1 MFCINAMRVTREI
14 LNNKNN
20 LSMYGE
26 HTKHRHR
33 QTGLITQNYS
43 SQNELNNNQIRP
55 AERASLSGSEHLNG
69 NISFTGDPK
78 MVTNIA
84 KTALSK
90 AGVGELPGWADK
102 MGGAKWF
109 SSVLNSVN
117 KNETFYEAFVALVV
131 AGMLKPI
138 CVVAMPGAKMEDK
151 QMSAT
156 KNAASAIVGFGLSNL
171 ILSPCSNAV
180 NKINKSINST
190 DAKEITKYIK
200 DKHYID
206 QIKSEELLSGM
217 KSTIGDSFKTTFKKA
232 PDMIVTP
239 LKASIAI
246 ALTPYLLDFIF
257 GKRKKEK
264 AEKEKLERQ
273 NKPNAFNPDMT
284 IMNTLRI
291 KKPSNVQNTN
301 FEGKN
306 KNNSISFTGAKEN
319 LDNNSINN
327 SPSFTGIFKPLGV
340 AKEAYCNALAEPI
353 AKAMGYI
360 AGTKPAQWLVKT
372 FARFEKPSAR
382 WSDMASFAI
391 TYFYINNTKKSDKIP
406 EERKLP
412 LMINNFMVTVA
423 SSTAAF
429 LIDKYTDKPMEN
441 LLKSYLKN
449 NEQSVYEK
457 SNKGIINA
465 LTAAV
470 EGGQELDKDALLR
483 HADKLID
490 EDNMSDAFR
499 NAVEELKNN
508 KTVQKAITNGKI
520 APDEIAKMAAS
531 GFESQ
536 ASKIYKVISKTKS
549 LTVFTLTV
557 RFLVTVLMV
566 PVIGKVVE
574 IVNKKL
580 GKDNDDDD
588 KKLKA
593 SKNNDKFDDD
603 DDDDDDDDNK
613 NIIIPPVG
621 SETIGMYDFMHSLNK

>member
-1 MFCINAMRVTREI
+1 
-14 LNNKNN
+14 
-20 LSMYGE
+20 
-26 HTKHRHR
+26 
-33 QTGLITQNYS
+33 
-43 SQNELNNNQIRP
+43 
-55 AERASLSGSEHLNG
+55 
-69 NISFTGDPK
+69 
-78 MVTNIA
+78 
-84 KTALSK
+84 
-90 AGVGELPGWADK
+90 
-102 MGGAKWF
+102 
-109 SSVLNSVN
+109 
-117 KNETFYEAFVALVV
+117 
-131 AGMLKPI
+131 
-138 CVVAMPGAKMEDK
+138 
-151 QMSAT
+151 
-156 KNAASAIVGFGLSNL
+156 
-171 ILSPCSNAV
+171 
-180 NKINKSINST
+180 
-190 DAKEITKYIK
+190 
-200 DKHYID
+200 
-206 QIKSEELLSGM
+206 
-217 KSTIGDSFKTTFKKA
+217 
-232 PDMIVTP
+232 
-239 LKASIAI
+239 
-246 ALTPYLLDFIF
+246 
-257 GKRKKEK
+257 
-264 AEKEKLERQ
+264 
-273 NKPNAFNPDMT
+273 MT
-284 IMNTLRI
+284 IMNSLRI

-327 SPSFTGIFKPLGV
+327 APSFTGIFKPLGV

-372 FARFEKPSAR
+372 FARFKNPSAR
-382 WSDMASFAI
+382 WSKMASFEI
-391 TYFYINNTKKSDKIP
+391 TYFYIKNTKKSEKIP
-406 EERKLP
+406 EEKNPP
-412 LMINNFMVTVA
+412 LMKNNFMETVA

-449 NEQSVYEK
+449 NEQSVYEQ

-508 KTVQKAITNGKI
+508 KTVQKAIANGKI

-566 PVIGKVVE
+566 PVVGKIVE

-621 SETIGMYDFMHSLNK
+621 SETIGMYDIMHSLKK